1 MRRPNHAEGFNNQW
15 GFADWIS
22 ADDLSEG
29 FWAFDTADEDVS
41 FDADPIFTLIAAEEA
56 I

>member
-1 MRRPNHAEGFNNQW
+1 MRIPNHAEGFGNQW

-29 FWAFDTADEDVS
+29 FWAFDTADEEPCFES
-41 FDADPIFTLIAAEEA
+41 NPLNILIAIEES
-56 I
+56 